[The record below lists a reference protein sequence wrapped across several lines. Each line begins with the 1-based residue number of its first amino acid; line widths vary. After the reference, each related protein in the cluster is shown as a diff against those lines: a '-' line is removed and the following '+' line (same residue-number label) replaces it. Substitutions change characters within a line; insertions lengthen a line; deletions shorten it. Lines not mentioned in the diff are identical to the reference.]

1 MSDAYL
7 SNHGQM
13 ADCLQGLRVVD
24 LTRNL
29 PGPFATRLL
38 ADLGADILKIEPKQ
52 GDPAR
57 VFDELFDALNHGKT
71 TEQHDFNNPKAIDSI
86 KAHLKN
92 ADVMLDSFRPG
103 ILAEIGLDAKTLHT
117 INPKLVMVSITG
129 YGVAGNDKKEESH
142 EKEGVHLEGAYLE
155 DAHLKNSSQVTH
167 NWSDKAGHDINF
179 MAMSGV
185 LDQLKTAEGG
195 QAMPNIQFAD
205 LAGGSDTAVIA
216 LLAAVFAAQ
225 RTGRGRHVVISM
237 THSLYNHMIMP
248 KVTGKLISRLSGNTS
263 AKPPMPQHDFL
274 GGVLPC
280 YRLYQTADLRYMA
293 VGALELKFWQGLCEV
308 LDLPTLKEVHWQLGI
323 MPDTTESQTALQT
336 VADKFA
342 SQTLEHWQHVFAA
355 TDVCVTPVLSL
366 QEAKAH
372 PLFAHQDQHQATSGW
387 QQVNDG

>member
-1 MSDAYL
+1 MIDRHV
-7 SNHGQM
+7 SNHDQM
-13 ADCLQGLRVVD
+13 GDCLQALRVVD

-57 VFDELFDALNHGKT
+57 VFGELFNALNHGKT
-71 TEQHDFNNPKAIDSI
+71 TEKHDFNDPKAIEAI
-86 KAHLKN
+86 KAHLTH

-103 ILAEIGLDAKTLHT
+103 VLADMGLDAKTLHD

-129 YGVAGNDKKEESH
+129 YGVAVSYS
-142 EKEGVHLEGAYLE
+142 EKATYSEDGTCLEGGAE
-155 DAHLKNSSQVTH
+155 VSHHWAN
-167 NWSDKAGHDINF
+167 KAGHDINF

-185 LDQLKTAEGG
+185 LDQLKTAQGE

-237 THSLYNHMIMP
+237 THSLYNHMVMP
-248 KVTGKLISRLSGNTS
+248 KVTGKLINRLSGHGLNDTIL
-263 AKPPMPQHDFL
+263 PQHDFL
-274 GGVLPC
+274 GGALPC
-280 YRLYQTADLRYMA
+280 YRLYQTADHRYMA

-308 LDLPTLKEVHWQLGI
+308 LELPALTKIHWQLGI
-323 MPDTTESQTALQT
+323 LPNMVDSLSAIETLTEI
-336 VADKFA
+336 FA
-342 SQTLEHWQHVFAA
+342 TQTLEHWQHVFAA

-366 QEAKAH
+366 SEAQAH
-372 PLFAHQDQHQATSGW
+372 PLFIHQDEHHATSGW
-387 QQVNDG
+387 QQVNE